1 MILMVSYHTASY
13 MHGAK
18 FKQLF
23 QLWSQIAIA
32 HSSEVIE
39 GEEVKVLSQ
48 VTREGVELVQYSKI
62 HTLVM
67 SYFCEKKTYC
77 GGKEKKLTL

>member
-1 MILMVSYHTASY
+1 

-23 QLWSQIAIA
+23 QLWSQNAIA

-48 VTREGVELVQYSKI
+48 VTREVVELVQHSKI
-62 HTLVM
+62 HTLVK
-67 SYFCEKKTYC
+67 SYFCPKKLIV